1 MGLHDTL
8 EKVLSL
14 YESMTG
20 SAERAEAAAAQMEEY
35 NRRVADMVSSAEVRQ
50 RGREQGLDYAYDR
63 LERRIDEHASEG
75 SRWMFLLQLLVVGF
89 FAALFAGAARS
100 LVEWSLE
107 AISRWWTG

>member
-14 YESMTG
+14 YEHMVQ
-20 SAERAEAAAAQMEEY
+20 SADRAEAAAAQMEEC
-35 NRRVADMVSSAEVRQ
+35 NQRVQALVSEAETRQ
-50 RGREQGLDYAYDR
+50 RGREQELDHAYDR

-75 SRWMFLLQLLVVGF
+75 SRWMFLLQLLIVGF

-100 LVEWSLE
+100 VWERTLE
-107 AISRWWTG
+107 ALRVWWAG